1 MSGVERV
8 VKMGSMAYVD
18 PEGRLRRAE
27 HGTTVE
33 VHPDHVAR
41 FDRLNRP
48 QTIDAEPV
56 AEVKAPEPPE
66 VDAVED
72 DETDDE
78 KPARTRRA
86 SARKES

>member
-27 HGTTVE
+27 HGTTVQ

-48 QTIDAEPV
+48 QTLAAEPV
-56 AEVKAPEPPE
+56 TEVEAAEPAEVEDN
-66 VDAVED
+66 DA
-72 DETDDE
+72 DDE

-86 SARKES
+86 STRKES

>member
-1 MSGVERV
+1 MSAAERTIR
-8 VKMGSMAYVD
+8 MGSMAYVD

-27 HGTTVE
+27 HGTTVQ

-48 QTIDAEPV
+48 QTLDDEPV
-56 AEVKAPEPPE
+56 AEAKAPEPAE
-66 VDAVED
+66 VDEA
-72 DETDDE
+72 DDE

-86 SARKES
+86 STRKES